1 MTDQYACLG
10 AEDKPVCQEQHADK
24 VRFWEGT
31 WKASTPDAQKH
42 NTAEQM
48 PGAVLGEVK
57 TPRSL
62 ENNCLEKQEILILT
76 LNRFKVKN
84 VMVLFAF
91 LKISKAL
98 YWYWKTMVFTCLC
111 KVLEILR

>member
-10 AEDKPVCQEQHADK
+10 AEDKPVCQEQHADEA
-24 VRFWEGT
+24 RFWEGS

-57 TPRSL
+57 APRNL
-62 ENNCLEKQEILILT
+62 ENNC
-76 LNRFKVKN
+76 
-84 VMVLFAF
+84 
-91 LKISKAL
+91 
-98 YWYWKTMVFTCLC
+98 
-111 KVLEILR
+111 